1 MLAYNVGLFFW
12 QVTWKLINHFA
23 LFVSYI
29 EFFCWVSFCPF
40 FIWPL
45 NMIYERKK
53 PKTFFATPC
62 PCPLLLMTFCVKMWT
77 PHPLGTKN
85 IIHHAYWLSYRN
97 PLNYYKRPSCMLS
110 TPSPPPPK
118 RGMSLLSILTFTIS
132 FWVDVFFLSIQL
144 SIIRLFMDK
153 VEMYFVSISLCRRG
167 MAWREVWINRWFS
180 MIQLYSLDLWLT
192 YELDNNWLWEYGN
205 DDL

>member
-29 EFFCWVSFCPF
+29 EFFFAGFRFAHFSYG
-40 FIWPL
+40 PL
-45 NMIYERKK
+45 TWSMSVRNRKLSLQLHVHVH
-53 PKTFFATPC
+53 FYWWLSVWRC
-62 PCPLLLMTFCVKMWT
+62 ELLTRWASGSETQK
-77 PHPLGTKN
+77 KN

-153 VEMYFVSISLCRRG
+153 VEMYFVSISLCWGGG
-167 MAWREVWINRWFS
+167 MGWTEGKCELIAGFRWYNC
-180 MIQLYSLDLWLT
+180 IP
-192 YELDNNWLWEYGN
+192 
-205 DDL
+205 